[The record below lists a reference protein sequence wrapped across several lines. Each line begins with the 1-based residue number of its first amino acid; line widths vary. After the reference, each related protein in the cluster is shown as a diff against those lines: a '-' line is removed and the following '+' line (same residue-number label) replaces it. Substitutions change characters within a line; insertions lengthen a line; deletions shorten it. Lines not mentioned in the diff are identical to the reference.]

1 MLEKRKKPVSVN
13 DILVTHVASKHLLP
27 YATPTI
33 SSLYSQF
40 QFVLDSI
47 PLCPCVVHMLRD
59 MDIME
64 DINDI
69 RRVRKTLLLTP
80 YVIRVGIPMI
90 SYTVQGRAALEVSC
104 TASRNSKKTDQ

>member
-1 MLEKRKKPVSVN
+1 
-13 DILVTHVASKHLLP
+13 
-27 YATPTI
+27 
-33 SSLYSQF
+33 
-40 QFVLDSI
+40 
-47 PLCPCVVHMLRD
+47 MLRD

-80 YVIRVGIPMI
+80 CVIRVGLLTIPMI